1 MQIAFD
7 KDDLT
12 GEVQLVKDDRGG
24 WGVALPLRQAD
35 SDGMPADNDQI
46 WGTLTLYGDCRSL
59 LRQAAVAYDLAAGEP
74 AGLRA
79 ALAVLEALPPGSCGW
94 VPSSVA
100 PFKEDAIP
108 FAIRGLKATIAKV
121 GSKG

>member
-24 WGVALPLRQAD
+24 WGVALPLHQA
-35 SDGMPADNDQI
+35 GEQPTEV
-46 WGTLTLYGDCRSL
+46 WGTLAIYGDCRSL

-74 AGLRA
+74 DGLRA

>member
-1 MQIAFD
+1 MQVAFD

-24 WGVALPLRQAD
+24 WGVALPLRQA
-35 SDGMPADNDQI
+35 GEQPPEGEQV
-46 WGTLTLYGDCRSL
+46 WGTLTLYGDVRSL

-74 AGLRA
+74 AGLKA

>member
-24 WGVALPLRQAD
+24 WGVALPLRQA
-35 SDGMPADNDQI
+35 GEQPADGEQV
-46 WGTLTLYGDCRSL
+46 WGTLTLYGDVRSL

-74 AGLRA
+74 DGLRA